1 MLPSTFSAFRLCSS
15 ACQKY
20 ITRVNELGGWGG
32 GREEWEE
39 WTTAALQDDQEEDP
53 RRVEV

>member
-20 ITRVNELGGWGG
+20 ITRVNEFGGWGG

-39 WTTAALQDDQEEDP
+39 WTTAALQDDQ
-53 RRVEV
+53 RRPKKSC